1 MHYAALLRGIN
12 VGGNNRV
19 EMDRL
24 KDLFTEMGFQD
35 VVTYLNTG
43 NVIFTARTKP
53 SAAEVQKRIAAT
65 FGLDVPVLLL
75 DANTVC
81 RIAESIPESWRNDA
95 DQKSD
100 VCYLFPEVDDA
111 TVVMKVGCNAD
122 VETGLYVPGAFL
134 WNIERRYYSRG
145 SLPKI
150 VGTKLYAQMTLRNV
164 NTARKLAELL
174 R

>member
-1 MHYAALLRGIN
+1 MRYAALLRGIN

-81 RIAESIPESWRNDA
+81 RIAKSIPESWRNDA